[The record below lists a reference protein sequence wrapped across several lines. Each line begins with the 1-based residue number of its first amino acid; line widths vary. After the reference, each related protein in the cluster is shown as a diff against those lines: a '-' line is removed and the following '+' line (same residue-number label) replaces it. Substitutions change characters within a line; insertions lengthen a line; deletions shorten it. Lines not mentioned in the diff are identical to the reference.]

1 MPDTFSVL
9 GVWRV
14 AQPAEIRSFGFLTPE
29 APDVVFHDSV
39 SRSVSG
45 PATLRRTRTEGQIR
59 SL

>member
-1 MPDTFSVL
+1 MPDTFSGL

-39 SRSVSG
+39 SG